1 VAKKTQTGRDSSRS
15 SEKRRPPASRRRMMQ
30 VSYTLPFQ
38 RQHFILFSL
47 VLCTILAGFIAL
59 GFESIT
65 FAPLLMV
72 TGYCIGIPFLLLWE
86 NDRNSEEES
95 SS

>member
-1 VAKKTQTGRDSSRS
+1 VAKKTQTSRDSSRS
-15 SEKRRPPASRRRMMQ
+15 SEKHRPPASRRRMMQ

-47 VLCTILAGFIAL
+47 ALCTILAGFIAL

-72 TGYCIGIPFLLLWE
+72 TGYCIGIPLLLLWK

>member
-1 VAKKTQTGRDSSRS
+1 MANKTQTGRDTSRS
-15 SEKRRPPASRRRMMQ
+15 SEKHRSPASRRRMRQ

-38 RQHFILFSL
+38 QPHFIWFSL
-47 VLCTILAGFIAL
+47 ALCTILAGFIAL

-65 FAPLLMV
+65 LAPLLMV
-72 TGYCIGIPFLLLWE
+72 TGYCIGIPLLLLWK
-86 NDRNSEEES
+86 NDSNSEEES